1 MINKFKKINYY
12 LKNYYLY
19 DIEKALKEI
28 LKFYLSNKKTCIN
41 YFHINKTGGKYI
53 KNLLNLYLD
62 KDYFKSHE
70 HSVKAKWINPKY
82 KVMIS
87 IRDPIDRFISSYYSD
102 LRYSQINNVNPSKY
116 GQLFYQKY
124 PNINSAIKGFINGEK
139 EIGYLTQMGFMSS
152 IRYWGEKKDFERMK
166 NLVVIRTEYLKEDLL
181 NFLTKEFGDFDK
193 WNKIINNFQGDNFK
207 QTNKSDY
214 LLDEEIK
221 KEFKEF
227 LVEEYK
233 LYNYLLTRVYL

>member
-1 MINKFKKINYY
+1 MINKLKKINFY

-19 DIEKALKEI
+19 DLEKASREI
-28 LKFYLSNKKTCIN
+28 LKFYLSNKKSCIN

-62 KDYFKSHE
+62 KDNFKSHE
-70 HSVKAKWINPKY
+70 HSVKAKWINPNY

-102 LRYSQINNVNPSKY
+102 LRYYKINNVKPSKY
-116 GQLFYQKY
+116 GKIVYEKY

-152 IRYWGEKKDFERMK
+152 IRYWGEKKDFEK
-166 NLVVIRTEYLKEDLL
+166 IENLFVIRTEYLKKDLL
-181 NFLTKEFGDFDK
+181 AFLSNQFGNFEK
-193 WNKIINNFQGDNFK
+193 WDSIISNFKGDNYK
-207 QTNKSDY
+207 QTTKNDY
-214 LLDEEIK
+214 ELDQGIK
-221 KEFKEF
+221 KDLEEF
-227 LVEEYK
+227 LSEEYK
-233 LYNYLLTRVYL
+233 LYNYLLSRVP